1 MNYIENTYVC
11 LAAPLLLAILCL
23 RKDARRALLF
33 LLAGMSACLGSAYIS
48 TFLAGV
54 TGTDAIAASY
64 EIVPVVEEIMKLLPL
79 LFYLLIFEPVRK
91 NAINGTF
98 MISLGFATFENVC
111 FLTSYGTSSLLR
123 LMIRGFGTGAM
134 HIGCGMVVSV
144 GLFYLWEQA
153 WLQAVGAFALLCFV
167 ITLHAVFNILVNQS
181 GPAFWVG
188 CAIPLMMMFIYLI
201 FLRNKTDPS

>member
-1 MNYIENTYVC
+1 
-11 LAAPLLLAILCL
+11 
-23 RKDARRALLF
+23 
-33 LLAGMSACLGSAYIS
+33 
-48 TFLAGV
+48 
-54 TGTDAIAASY
+54 
-64 EIVPVVEEIMKLLPL
+64 MKLLPL

-188 CAIPLMMMFIYLI
+188 CAIPLMMMFIYLL